1 MRWHKYIHTHRNT
14 YSIIP
19 KAFLR
24 SPGFCL
30 GGHTFGSPSL
40 GWLGLNRSGHHSS
53 SPPSSLSSG
62 HSGSQGLCRH
72 GLYIANSGISVSN
85 LALWHQPRA
94 ETFPHVLSLPA
105 PKSALTLPASS
116 TSRWRLGFSP
126 GFSLR
131 DSLALHNYK
140 PTNPP
145 RSSFSLP
152 IASSSDST
160 TSPLVSVHPTFP
172 VMPALVLT
180 LQI

>member
-24 SPGFCL
+24 SPGFCQ

-105 PKSALTLPASS
+105 QSALTLPLHLPLPDVG
-116 TSRWRLGFSP
+116 LGFLQAFPLGTVLPCIIISQ
-126 GFSLR
+126 
-131 DSLALHNYK
+131 LALLGLH
-140 PTNPP
+140 
-145 RSSFSLP
+145 
-152 IASSSDST
+152 
-160 TSPLVSVHPTFP
+160 FP
-172 VMPALVLT
+172 YP
-180 LQI
+180 